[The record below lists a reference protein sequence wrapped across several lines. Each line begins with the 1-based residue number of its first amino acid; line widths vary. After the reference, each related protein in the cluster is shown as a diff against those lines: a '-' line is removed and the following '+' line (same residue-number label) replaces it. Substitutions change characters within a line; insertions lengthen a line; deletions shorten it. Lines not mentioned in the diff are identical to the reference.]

1 MTAKGPVGASPI
13 TSDRTDGGTPR
24 APEKRESRAPAATP
38 LYRRLARKEAR
49 VREDQYVALSQL
61 VRVLAR
67 RRTDRRGAR
76 LTENTLIRVAID
88 LLLSRANRLTGN
100 TERELRTSV
109 LDTPTQSEDNRQLGD
124 Q

>member
-1 MTAKGPVGASPI
+1 VL
-13 TSDRTDGGTPR
+13 GGGEP
-24 APEKRESRAPAATP
+24 SAPAPTP

-49 VREDQYVALSQL
+49 LREDQYVALSRL

-67 RRTDRRGAR
+67 RRTDRSGAR

-100 TERELRTSV
+100 NERELRASV
-109 LDTPTQSEDNRQLGD
+109 LDTPTQSDVFRHQGD

>member
-1 MTAKGPVGASPI
+1 MTAQGPGQANQ
-13 TSDRTDGGTPR
+13 TMSDRTGGTSV
-24 APEKRESRAPAATP
+24 APEKREVGPPSATP

-67 RRTDRRGAR
+67 RRTDRSGAR

-100 TERELRTSV
+100 NERELRASV
-109 LDTPTQSEDNRQLGD
+109 LDTQTQSDDDRHRGD
-124 Q
+124 

>member
-1 MTAKGPVGASPI
+1 MPNEVPGVRVESA
-13 TSDRTDGGTPR
+13 RTIP
-24 APEKRESRAPAATP
+24 PTP

-49 VREDQYVALSQL
+49 LREDQYVALSRL

-67 RRTDRRGAR
+67 RRTDRSGSR

-88 LLLSRANRLTGN
+88 LLLSRANRLIGN
-100 TERELRTSV
+100 TERELRASV
-109 LDTPTQSEDNRQLGD
+109 LDIPTQSDDDRRQGD

>member
-1 MTAKGPVGASPI
+1 MTAQSSGDASQAM
-13 TSDRTDGGTPR
+13 SDRTDGGTPR
-24 APEKRESRAPAATP
+24 APEKRDARSPAATP

-49 VREDQYVALSQL
+49 MREDQYVALSQL

-67 RRTDRRGAR
+67 RRTDRSGPR

-88 LLLSRANRLTGN
+88 LLLSRANLLTGN
-100 TERELRTSV
+100 TERELRASV
-109 LDTPTQSEDNRQLGD
+109 LDTPTRSDDNRQQGD

>member
-1 MTAKGPVGASPI
+1 MTDSIDGETPDAPDTSKARGPAV
-13 TSDRTDGGTPR
+13 
-24 APEKRESRAPAATP
+24 TP

-67 RRTDRRGAR
+67 RRTDRSGSR

-88 LLLSRANRLTGN
+88 LLLTRASRLTGN
-100 TERELRTSV
+100 TESELRASV
-109 LDTPTQSEDNRQLGD
+109 LDTRPAPSTDAERQGEDR
-124 Q
+124 

>member
-1 MTAKGPVGASPI
+1 MSDPI
-13 TSDRTDGGTPR
+13 DGRPADPIRGEPR
-24 APEKRESRAPAATP
+24 GSAATP

-49 VREDQYVALSQL
+49 LREDQYVALSQL
-61 VRVLAR
+61 VRVLVR
-67 RRTDRRGAR
+67 RRTDRSGAR

-100 TERELRTSV
+100 TEKELRASI
-109 LDTPTQSEDNRQLGD
+109 LDTATQSDDNRHQGD